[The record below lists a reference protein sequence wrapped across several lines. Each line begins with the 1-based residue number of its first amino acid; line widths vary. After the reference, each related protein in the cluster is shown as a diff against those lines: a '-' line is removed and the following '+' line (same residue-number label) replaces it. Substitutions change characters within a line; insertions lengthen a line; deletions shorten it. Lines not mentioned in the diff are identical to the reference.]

1 MNKRMENFLSLE
13 KHPML
18 GRRFRKLSPDQVN
31 ECKAFIVCNNSLN
44 NDDFEKAV
52 NRMFL
57 DVAKPRNYKDM
68 LELLSCSNSMSS

>member
-18 GRRFRKLSPDQVN
+18 GRRFRSLSPDQVS
-31 ECKAFIVCNNSLN
+31 ECEAFIICNALLNS
-44 NDDFEKAV
+44 DDFEKAV

-57 DVAKPRNYKDM
+57 DAVKPKNYKDI
-68 LELLSCSNSMSS
+68 LELLSCANSLSK